1 MLHAVGPLVLFHD
14 CRGGTILVSIQLC
27 EGSRRPKTMGWDG
40 AQGGRFDFNAAEVVD
55 ILEPPPDDQLE

>member
-1 MLHAVGPLVLFHD
+1 MVFHD
-14 CRGGTILVSIQLC
+14 CRGGTILVSIQSC

-55 ILEPPPDDQLE
+55 IRAVLEQPPDDQLE

>member
-1 MLHAVGPLVLFHD
+1 MLFHD
-14 CRGGTILVSIQLC
+14 CRGGTILVYIQSC
-27 EGSRRPKTMGWDG
+27 EGSRRPKTMEWNG